1 MKIASSITE
10 VIGRTPLVSLGRLCE
25 HLGIDAEIVAKIESL
40 NPAGSVKDRAAL
52 YMLDDAERRG
62 LIRRGGDTGVAPTV
76 IEPTSGNTGIG
87 LCAIG
92 AARGYNVVIVM
103 PDSMSVERRLIME
116 AYGARVVLTDGALG
130 MKGAIAEAE
139 QIQRE
144 TPGSLIVG
152 QFSNPANALS
162 HYETTGPEIW
172 EDTDGEIDAFVAGVG
187 TGGTLT
193 GVGRYLK
200 EKSERVEVVAVEPK
214 SSPLLSEG
222 RSGSHGLQGIG
233 ANFVPDVLD
242 RSVIDRVETVT
253 EEEAFDMMRLV
264 ARLEGILVGISSGAA
279 LAAAVRVA
287 RERKNGRIAVLF
299 PDSGERY
306 LSVAG
311 K

>member
-1 MKIASSITE
+1 MKIVSSITE
-10 VIGRTPLVSLGRLCE
+10 VIGRTPLVSLGRFCA
-25 HLGIDAEIVAKIESL
+25 HLGLDAEIVAKLEAL

-62 LIRRGGDTGVAPTV
+62 IIKCGGDTVPTV

-92 AARGYNVVIVM
+92 ASRGYNVVIVM

-130 MKGAIAEAE
+130 MKGAIDKAE

-144 TPGSLIVG
+144 TPGSFIVG
-152 QFSNPANALS
+152 QFSNPANAQA
-162 HYETTGPEIW
+162 HYETTGPELW
-172 EDTDGEIDAFVAGVG
+172 EDTDGVIDAFVAGVG

-200 EKSERVEVVAVEPK
+200 EKNKSIEIVAVEPK

-242 RSVIDRVETVT
+242 SSVIDRIETVT
-253 EEEAFDMMRLV
+253 EEEAFEMMALV

-287 RERKNGRIAVLF
+287 RERGTGRIAVLF

-306 LSVAG
+306 LSV
-311 K
+311 KR

>member
-1 MKIASSITE
+1 MKIASTITE
-10 VIGRTPLVSLGRLCE
+10 VIGRTPLVSLGRVCA
-25 HLGIDAEIVAKIESL
+25 HLGLDAEIVAKIEAL

-62 LIRRGGDTGVAPTV
+62 IIKRGGDTAPTV

-92 AARGYNVVIVM
+92 ASRGYNVVIVM

-130 MKGAIAEAE
+130 MKGAIAKAE
-139 QIQRE
+139 EIQRD
-144 TPGSLIVG
+144 TPGSFIVG
-152 QFSNPANALS
+152 QFSNPSNALA

-172 EDTDGEIDAFVAGVG
+172 EDTDGVIDAFVAGVG

-200 EKSERVEVVAVEPK
+200 EKNNGIEVVAVEPK

-233 ANFVPDVLD
+233 ANFVPEVLD
-242 RSVIDRVETVT
+242 RSVIDRIETVT
-253 EEEAFDMMRLV
+253 EEEAFEMMALV

-306 LSVAG
+306 LSV
-311 K
+311 KR